1 MSLTA
6 SEPAEVAGRAAPTA
20 QEPEPTGEVTA

>member
-6 SEPAEVAGRAAPTA
+6 SEPAEIAGRAAPPTR
-20 QEPEPTGEVTA
+20 EPELVGEVAV